1 MKYRHRIFNFATYTL
16 KEKSL
21 VKKQVFFV
29 FFVFFSPGMVYSP
42 EGLITQNMSIFEI
55 FNETNISVFPLK
67 YEICRRPLFQL
78 LKSSNEIH
86 IRYG

>member
-21 VKKQVFFV
+21 VKKQFF
-29 FFVFFSPGMVYSP
+29 FFFFPPGMVYSP

-67 YEICRRPLFQL
+67 YESCRMPLFQL